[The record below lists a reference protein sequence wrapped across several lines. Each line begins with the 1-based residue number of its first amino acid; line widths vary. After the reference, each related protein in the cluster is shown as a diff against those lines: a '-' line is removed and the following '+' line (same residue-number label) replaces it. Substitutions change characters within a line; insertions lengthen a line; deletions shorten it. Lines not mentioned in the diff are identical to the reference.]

1 MQPKFQRA
9 ALVATMAAAL
19 TACGGGSDTG
29 TTAETRFSGRVTDP
43 AGAPV
48 AGVRV
53 MLEDRTTDA
62 LHIVSTGADGSF
74 SASVN
79 AGVYDVLFDDPDQMH
94 YVSLQK
100 TAVDLRSDKI
110 EAVQLEAADAAN
122 ASLLTGTMVDTAGTP
137 VAHRSLLVLPIV
149 SRAPEAL
156 SSVNIPAPFLVQ
168 TDALGRF
175 SAAMGHAGIEYEFN
189 VVALKA
195 GAPSLDLAPF
205 AEGANVSSN
214 PDDVD
219 PRQVLI
225 AFLQQH
231 AEESIDVNKP
241 DGAMRM
247 SIRIGAG
254 VNNLM
259 GAAGVPSVVPADA
272 QTLMDQNK
280 QAKLAKLSSVDGVAT
295 ALAAEFR
302 AGLEALIPAAV
313 AGIIVERFNE
323 VGLDVFPG
331 SSVIKSGE
339 LTAGRIEVTSNRRD
353 AMPLRSL
360 LRTQSGSS
368 QAHIALFFDKAT
380 INLHNSVS
388 LPLSIFGDNQ
398 IDFSTPY
405 AGVYSFTDRTND
417 TYRLSVFMTSTSH
430 RVNFRSK
437 KPDIVKIR
445 YSFMFIPKECRIR
458 PAGCK

>member
-19 TACGGGSDTG
+19 TACGGDDTG
-29 TTAETRFSGRVTDP
+29 TTAETRFSGRVTDS

-53 MLEDRTTDA
+53 VLEDRTTDA

-74 SASVN
+74 SAPVN
-79 AGVYDVLFDDPDQMH
+79 AGVYDVLFDDPDQMN

-137 VAHRSLLVLPIV
+137 VAHRSMLVLPIV
-149 SRAPEAL
+149 SRAPEVL
-156 SSVNIPAPFLVQ
+156 SAVNMPAPFLVQ
-168 TDALGRF
+168 TDAMGRF
-175 SAAMGHAGIEYEFN
+175 SVAMGHAGIEYEFN
-189 VVALKA
+189 VVVLKA
-195 GAPSLDLAPF
+195 GAPSLDLTLF
-205 AEGANVSSN
+205 AEGASASSN
-214 PDDVD
+214 PDDAD

-225 AFLQQH
+225 EFLQQY

-241 DGAMRM
+241 DGAMQM
-247 SIRIGAG
+247 KIRIGVG
-254 VNNLM
+254 INNLM

-302 AGLEALIPAAV
+302 AGLETLIPAAV

-323 VGLDVFPG
+323 VSLDVFPG
-331 SSVIKSGE
+331 SSTIKSGE
-339 LTAGRIEVTSNRRD
+339 LTAGRIDVTSNRRD
-353 AMPLRSL
+353 AMSLRSL

-388 LPLSIFGDNQ
+388 LPLSILGDNQ

-405 AGVYSFTDRTND
+405 AGMYSFTDRTND

-437 KPDIVKIR
+437 KPDIVKIK
-445 YSFMFIPKECRIR
+445 YSFMFIPQECRIR
-458 PAGCK
+458 PASCK